1 MEEQPRPQTAKV
13 ANVILDNDDENE
25 DDGEEFL
32 IEEAPKDP
40 LLSLENDPSVEV
52 SKKSGHVVMVT
63 VMLDLQQMQIIH
75 LGKIGW

>member
-52 SKKSGHVVMVT
+52 SKTSGLVVMV
-63 VMLDLQQMQIIH
+63 MSDLQKMQIIN
-75 LGKIGW
+75 LGEIGR